1 MNRQVRQAAF
11 FAGAVLLAWTFFLAY
26 RPLPPVGSVTSRY
39 GDLVNA
45 ITVPE
50 RHITDAVTA
59 VNFDI
64 RGFDTLGEEF
74 ILFTS
79 VMGTVL
85 LMRRQTDEPRGD
97 HEDHVEGRQ
106 LPFISDAIRITSLAL
121 VPVTVMFG
129 IYVVTHGQI
138 TPGGG
143 FQGGV
148 ILSSA
153 PILIYLCSEYAEFRR
168 AVQQRIVEAAEAFGA
183 ASYILVG
190 GIGLATGGLFLQNTL
205 PLGQSGTITSGGT
218 VALIDL
224 GVGLEVSG
232 GLCLALLVYLE
243 ELVEQKEA

>member
-1 MNRQVRQAAF
+1 MNRNVRKVVF
-11 FAGAVLLAWTFFLAY
+11 FVGAVLLGWTFFLAY
-26 RPLPPVGSVTSRY
+26 SRLPPLGSVNSNY

-45 ITVPE
+45 LTVPE

-59 VNFDI
+59 VNFDV

-79 VMGTVL
+79 VIGSVL
-85 LMRRQTDEPRGD
+85 LMRRQQDEPSGD

-106 LPFISDAIRITSLAL
+106 IPVVSDAIRITSLAL

-129 IYVVTHGQI
+129 IYIVTHGQV

-148 ILSSA
+148 VLSSA
-153 PILIYLCSEYAEFRR
+153 PILIYLCSEYKQFRR
-168 AVQQRIVEAAEAFGA
+168 AVQQRLVEVAEAFGA
-183 ASYILVG
+183 GSYILVG
-190 GIGLATGGLFLQNTL
+190 GLGVVMGGLFLQNTL

-232 GLCLALLVYLE
+232 GLCLAILAYLE
-243 ELVEQKEA
+243 ELVEQKEE